1 MSGKDISEKILFA
14 YNDVFADI
22 VNGLLFDGKQIVLAD
37 DLAEQAP
44 RAAYKADGRIREVE
58 RDVAKRWVKKN
69 MRIACLGMENQ
80 TEPDPDMVLRVY
92 GYDGAEYRSQL
103 FKENASKPRY
113 PVVTLVLYFGY
124 ERHWNKPVCLFDA
137 VPVPEIIK
145 PFLSNIKINVFEI
158 AFLSREKLSHFHSD
172 FKIVVDYFIQMRE
185 NGEYIPSPESLCH
198 VEAVLQLLS
207 IMTDDTRFEDV
218 LNQKE
223 IIQEGGIHNM
233 NEWLDRVEAASREEG
248 MAKGMAKGEIIG
260 AIKLYRDEMHLMPVE
275 ITGKIMG
282 RFCLER
288 EEAEKYVAEVLG
300 LQPV

>member
-22 VNGLLFDGKQIVLAD
+22 VNGLLFEGKQVISAD
-37 DLAEQAP
+37 DLSEQAP
-44 RAAYKADGRIREVE
+44 RAAYKADGKIREIE

-69 MRIACLGMENQ
+69 LQIACLGMENQ

-103 FKENASKPRY
+103 LRENRDKPRY
-113 PVVTLVLYFGY
+113 PVITLVLYFGY
-124 ERHWNKPVCLFDA
+124 AKRWDKPVYLYDT

-145 PFLSNIKINVFEI
+145 PYLSNIKINVFEI
-158 AFLSREKLSHFHSD
+158 AFLSREKLDHFHSD
-172 FKIVVDYFIQMRE
+172 FKTVADYFIQMRE
-185 NGEYIPSPESLCH
+185 NGEYKPSPERLCH

-207 IMTDDTRFEDV
+207 VMTDDTRFEDV

-223 IIQEGGIHNM
+223 IIREGGVHNM
-233 NEWLDRVEAASREEG
+233 NEWLDRVEAASRAEG
-248 MAKGMAKGEIIG
+248 MARGEIIG
-260 AIKLYRDEMHLMPVE
+260 AIKLYRDEMHLTPVE
-275 ITGKIMG
+275 ITGKIMA
-282 RFCLER
+282 RFSLEK

-300 LQPV
+300 LQPA

>member
-1 MSGKDISEKILFA
+1 M
-14 YNDVFADI
+14 
-22 VNGLLFDGKQIVLAD
+22 
-37 DLAEQAP
+37 
-44 RAAYKADGRIREVE
+44 
-58 RDVAKRWVKKN
+58 
-69 MRIACLGMENQ
+69 
-80 TEPDPDMVLRVY
+80 
-92 GYDGAEYRSQL
+92 
-103 FKENASKPRY
+103 
-113 PVVTLVLYFGY
+113 
-124 ERHWNKPVCLFDA
+124 
-137 VPVPEIIK
+137 
-145 PFLSNIKINVFEI
+145 SNIKINVFEI
-158 AFLSREKLSHFHSD
+158 AFLSREKLNHFHSD
-172 FKIVVDYFIQMRE
+172 FKTVVDYFIQMRE

-233 NEWLDRVEAASREEG
+233 NEWLDRVEAASRAEG

-275 ITGKIMG
+275 ITEKIME